1 MIYTGKKWLLTIL
14 CMGLTSLCWA
24 QQSVKSLIVEFNSPE
39 HNRTELVFAL
49 SETPK
54 YWTQGDNLIIESKS
68 LKGEVSIDNVKE
80 IRFAK
85 AHPTSSVSSIT
96 ANEISVYPN
105 PAIESISIRGI
116 QDPKSVTLTDL
127 SGRLLEVDM
136 TQNDGELFFN
146 VAGLTPSTYILGID
160 GKTFK
165 FVKK

>member
-1 MIYTGKKWLLTIL
+1 
-14 CMGLTSLCWA
+14 
-24 QQSVKSLIVEFNSPE
+24 
-39 HNRTELVFAL
+39 
-49 SETPK
+49 
-54 YWTQGDNLIIESKS
+54 
-68 LKGEVSIDNVKE
+68 
-80 IRFAK
+80 
-85 AHPTSSVSSIT
+85 
-96 ANEISVYPN
+96 VYPN